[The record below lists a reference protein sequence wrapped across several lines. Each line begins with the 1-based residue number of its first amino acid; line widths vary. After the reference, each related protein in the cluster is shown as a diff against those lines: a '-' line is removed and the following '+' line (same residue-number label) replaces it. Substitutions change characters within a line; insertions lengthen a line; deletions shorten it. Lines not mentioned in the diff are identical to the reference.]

1 LEKKVMG
8 LFGELDASDIPE
20 NPFYVAPGTYS
31 CVLSEAGVQS
41 KKDNSGE
48 GLSFKWVIEDEDSEY
63 VGMNVSDWFNIYRDI
78 TSEEVTPKIKQ
89 DMSRMRQRLTQ
100 MGIPLEDQNDLLD
113 NLDDLIGMKAYITVK
128 ESPDKNDPDKVYT
141 NITNVSID
149 E

>member
-1 LEKKVMG
+1 MG